1 MKKFLGIDVGG
12 TNVKMAAVNRDGKF
26 IDRRKYPT
34 AELNEKGFVPCF
46 VAIVGEY
53 LNEYPEIQKVGIG
66 IPGMLSK
73 NRRTPLEVPAIPQ
86 LNNVNLHKILQQR
99 FPDNK
104 FAMENDANAAAL
116 GEYHFAENPDM
127 PETFLFITLGTG
139 VGGAAIINREIFR
152 GGDGNGMELGHTL
165 SSNGK
170 RLEQNIG
177 KAGIMGIAC
186 QLMKSYD
193 GSTQIESLENMSPK
207 ELSAYAA
214 EGDPFA
220 QKLFYEVGNF
230 LGESL
235 VTTIRV
241 LDIKTVLIGGGV
253 SAVFDHIK
261 DAMLGPMRKYL
272 TNYYMDD
279 VDIQRAVLGNRA
291 GIIGAASL
299 CFMD

>member
-1 MKKFLGIDVGG
+1 MKKFLGIDIGG

-34 AELNEKGFVPCF
+34 AELNENGFVPSF
-46 VAIVGEY
+46 VDVVAGY
-53 LNEYPEIQKVGIG
+53 LGDHPEIKKVGIG

-73 NRRTPLEVPAIPQ
+73 NRKTPLEVPAIPQ
-86 LNNVNLHKILQQR
+86 LNNVNLHKILEQT
-99 FPDNK
+99 FPEKK
-104 FAMENDANAAAL
+104 FYLENDANAAAL

-139 VGGAAIINREIFR
+139 VGGAAIINRQIFR

-177 KAGIMGIAC
+177 KAGIIGIAC
-186 QLMKSYD
+186 EMMKSYD
-193 GSTQIESLENMSPK
+193 GSTRIDTLEGISPK
-207 ELSAYAA
+207 ELSTFAA

-220 QKLFYEVGNF
+220 QLLFTEVGNF

-241 LDIKTVLIGGGV
+241 LDIKTILIGGGV
-253 SAVFDHIK
+253 SAVFEHIK

-272 TNYYMDD
+272 TNYYMDSLN
-279 VDIQRAVLGNRA
+279 IERAVLGNRA